1 MQFCWTEFCNVER
14 YFDVEIDDQFLVALR
29 AHLKDEFDWSDESR
43 PLTIKEVIA
52 LTGFECNLTGEDS
65 ISPEELRLLRARQF
79 EELKRK
85 PERRFH
91 WPSNDESLSTAIRNF
106 FIDCAYDNYV
116 GEGEWNVE
124 DSNGSFEDTDY

>member
-1 MQFCWTEFCNVER
+1 MYFCWEELCSVSRHFEVK
-14 YFDVEIDDQFLVALR
+14 IDDQFLVALR
-29 AHLKDEFDWSDESR
+29 THLKDEFDWSDESR

-79 EELKRK
+79 EVLKRK
-85 PERRFH
+85 PERRFR
-91 WPSNDESLSTAIRNF
+91 WTPNDESLGTAIRNF
-106 FIDCAYDNYV
+106 FIACAYENYV

-124 DSNGSFEDTDY
+124 DSDGIFEDDAY

>member
-1 MQFCWTEFCNVER
+1 MYFCWQETCSVNR

-52 LTGFECNLTGEDS
+52 LSGYECNLTGGDA
-65 ISPEELRLLRARQF
+65 ISLEELRLLRARQF

-85 PERRFH
+85 PERRRN
-91 WPSNDESLSTAIRNF
+91 WKPDGLSLGIAVRDF
-106 FIDCAYDNYV
+106 LVECAYDYYA
-116 GEGEWNVE
+116 GESDWDV
-124 DSNGSFEDTDY
+124 EDTDGTFEDDSF

>member
-52 LTGFECNLTGEDS
+52 LTGFECNLTGENS
-65 ISPEELRLLRARQF
+65 ISLEELRLLRARQF
-79 EELKRK
+79 EKLKRK
-85 PERRFH
+85 PECRFR

-106 FIDCAYDNYV
+106 LIDCAYDNYV

>member
-1 MQFCWTEFCNVER
+1 MYFCWTEACNVER
-14 YFDVEIDDQFLVALR
+14 YFGVEIDDQFLIALR

-85 PERRFH
+85 PECRFR
-91 WPSNDESLSTAIRNF
+91 WLPNKMSLGLAIEEF
-106 FIDCAYDNYV
+106 LTTCAYENYI
-116 GEGEWNVE
+116 GENDWTVVNQYGT
-124 DSNGSFEDTDY
+124 FEDDAY